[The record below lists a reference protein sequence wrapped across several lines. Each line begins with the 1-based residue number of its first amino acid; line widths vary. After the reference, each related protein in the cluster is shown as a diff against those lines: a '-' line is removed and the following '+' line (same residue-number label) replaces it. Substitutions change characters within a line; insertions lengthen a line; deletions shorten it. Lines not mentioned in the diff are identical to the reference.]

1 MLENINWNFMDSQ
14 HKHLPSKLQ
23 ILKIKFSHTKQI
35 TLTEKASVSCLFS
48 DPSVPS
54 DGTSSGRRT
63 VLNLSQVEEQLF
75 GYGTYWF
82 LRLGDATGI
91 HGPQTENKTS
101 CREPISTKSLRC
113 PLRQC
118 KNKKLLTWTSTLF
131 SYTEDLWGLFEH
143 MLGTQRRLTI
153 LYCSVLKCHPIIW
166 AARMCLS
173 GHNSMAKCQAYAS
186 F

>member
-1 MLENINWNFMDSQ
+1 MDSQ

-63 VLNLSQVEEQLF
+63 VLNLSQAEEQFF

-101 CREPISTKSLRC
+101 FRESISTKSLRC

-118 KNKKLLTWTSTLF
+118 KNKKLLT
-131 SYTEDLWGLFEH
+131 
-143 MLGTQRRLTI
+143 
-153 LYCSVLKCHPIIW
+153 
-166 AARMCLS
+166 
-173 GHNSMAKCQAYAS
+173 
-186 F
+186 